1 MKEEEFSDP
10 TGTLREGL
18 WKRVR
23 EIQKALTRAVP
34 GTPRRE
40 YLMWGLFLGLSFFF
54 LWSAFS
60 GPHGAIKF
68 LKLKGSL
75 EELEEKNRV
84 LLLQNQAVEKE
95 VYLLRNSS
103 AYLEK
108 IAREEYGYIYPGE
121 KVYSISGPDP
131 AAGPEAAEEQI
142 GEKGPAP
149 P

>member
-1 MKEEEFSDP
+1 MTEEFSDL
-10 TGTLREGL
+10 TRTLREGL

-23 EIQKALTRAVP
+23 EIENALAKAVP

-40 YLMWGLFLGLSFFF
+40 YLMWGLFLGLSLFF

-68 LKLKGSL
+68 LKLKESL
-75 EELEEKNRV
+75 KELEGKNRV

-103 AYLEK
+103 DYVEK

-121 KVYSISGPDP
+121 NVYSISGPDP
-131 AAGPEAAEEQI
+131 AAGPETSEEQRVK
-142 GEKGPAP
+142 EGPVP